1 LEARL
6 QGVEGIRS
14 EAQMKGHGTSNKV
27 NNHVGGRPLMT
38 RAGQTRE

>member
-6 QGVEGIRS
+6 QGVEGICS
-14 EAQMKGHGTSNKV
+14 EAEMKGHCTSDKV